1 MKATTQWPRRTWV
14 AGIDGDIKS
23 ISSMKVLTGV
33 DVMVLY
39 ISSTITTE
47 KSSMITFISDKN
59 NIVAAV
65 QPMKMPLKWWCQ
77 LEEVTSDQLILHKL
91 W

>member
-1 MKATTQWPRRTWV
+1 
-14 AGIDGDIKS
+14 
-23 ISSMKVLTGV
+23 MKVLTGV

-47 KSSMITFISDKN
+47 KSSMITFIADKN

-65 QPMKMPLKWWCQ
+65 QPMIRN
-77 LEEVTSDQLILHKL
+77 ILHQIKAAPKHVTAQN
-91 W
+91 

>member
-1 MKATTQWPRRTWV
+1 
-14 AGIDGDIKS
+14 
-23 ISSMKVLTGV
+23 MKVLTGV

-47 KSSMITFISDKN
+47 KSSMITFIADKN

-65 QPMKMPLKWWCQ
+65 QPMKIPLK
-77 LEEVTSDQLILHKL
+77 
-91 W
+91 